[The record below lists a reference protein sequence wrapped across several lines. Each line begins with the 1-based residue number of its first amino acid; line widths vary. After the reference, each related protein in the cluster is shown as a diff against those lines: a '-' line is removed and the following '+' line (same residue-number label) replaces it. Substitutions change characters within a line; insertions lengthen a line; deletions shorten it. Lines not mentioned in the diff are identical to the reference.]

1 MSQKNI
7 RNFCIIAHI
16 DHGKST
22 LADRFLEITNTLAKR
37 DMKHAQLLDTMELEQ
52 ERGITIKLQPVR
64 MDYEHNGEKYIL
76 NLIDTPGHV
85 DFSYEVSRSLAAC
98 EGAVLVVDAT
108 QGIEA
113 QTLANCYMA
122 IDHNL
127 EIIPVL
133 NKIDLPSADVAGRS
147 QEIEDALGISKEGI
161 LAVSAKEGTNVDKL
175 LAQIIEKVPPPVEA
189 SDDDEL
195 KALIFDSVYDLY
207 KGVVIFVRLTSGS
220 VKRGDK
226 VYFLNTKKQIEVLE
240 VGYFKPK
247 YSPCEVLHPGEVGYI
262 VTGLKG
268 VREAR
273 VGDTVWKQGRTPVE
287 MSAAKPLPGYNVVRP
302 FVFAGVF
309 STDADDYGLLRD
321 ALEKLRLNDSA
332 LSFEPEN
339 SGALGHG
346 FRCGFL
352 GLLHM
357 EIVQERLEREYD
369 LDLIVTAPSVSYIV
383 VDKHGEEKMISSPAD
398 LPDPTLIE
406 AIKEPWVKVEIL
418 VPKDHVGAVMT
429 LCSEKRGVSK
439 NMQFLDTNR
448 VLMIFELP
456 LASIVIDFYD
466 QLKSMTS
473 GYASMN
479 YEYLDYREGD
489 LVKLDIL
496 VAGEKVDALSLIV
509 HRDNAFYVGRD
520 LTSRLKEL
528 IPRANFV
535 IAIQASVGSR
545 VVARETISAFR
556 KDVTAGLYGG
566 DVSRKNKLL
575 KKQKAGK
582 KRMKMMGKVEIP
594 QEAFLAV
601 LKREGKGS
609 K

>member
-1 MSQKNI
+1 M
-7 RNFCIIAHI
+7 
-16 DHGKST
+16 
-22 LADRFLEITNTLAKR
+22 
-37 DMKHAQLLDTMELEQ
+37 
-52 ERGITIKLQPVR
+52 
-64 MDYEHNGEKYIL
+64 
-76 NLIDTPGHV
+76 
-85 DFSYEVSRSLAAC
+85 
-98 EGAVLVVDAT
+98 
-108 QGIEA
+108 
-113 QTLANCYMA
+113 
-122 IDHNL
+122 
-127 EIIPVL
+127 
-133 NKIDLPSADVAGRS
+133 
-147 QEIEDALGISKEGI
+147 
-161 LAVSAKEGTNVDKL
+161 
-175 LAQIIEKVPPPVEA
+175 
-189 SDDDEL
+189 
-195 KALIFDSVYDLY
+195 
-207 KGVVIFVRLTSGS
+207 
-220 VKRGDK
+220 
-226 VYFLNTKKQIEVLE
+226 
-240 VGYFKPK
+240 
-247 YSPCEVLHPGEVGYI
+247 
-262 VTGLKG
+262 
-268 VREAR
+268 
-273 VGDTVWKQGRTPVE
+273 
-287 MSAAKPLPGYNVVRP
+287 
-302 FVFAGVF
+302 
-309 STDADDYGLLRD
+309 
-321 ALEKLRLNDSA
+321 
-332 LSFEPEN
+332 
-339 SGALGHG
+339 
-346 FRCGFL
+346 
-352 GLLHM
+352 
-357 EIVQERLEREYD
+357 
-369 LDLIVTAPSVSYIV
+369 IVTAPSVSYIV

>member
-1 MSQKNI
+1 
-7 RNFCIIAHI
+7 
-16 DHGKST
+16 
-22 LADRFLEITNTLAKR
+22 
-37 DMKHAQLLDTMELEQ
+37 ME
-52 ERGITIKLQPVR
+52 
-64 MDYEHNGEKYIL
+64 
-76 NLIDTPGHV
+76 
-85 DFSYEVSRSLAAC
+85 F
-98 EGAVLVVDAT
+98 
-108 QGIEA
+108 
-113 QTLANCYMA
+113 
-122 IDHNL
+122 
-127 EIIPVL
+127 
-133 NKIDLPSADVAGRS
+133 
-147 QEIEDALGISKEGI
+147 
-161 LAVSAKEGTNVDKL
+161 
-175 LAQIIEKVPPPVEA
+175 
-189 SDDDEL
+189 
-195 KALIFDSVYDLY
+195 
-207 KGVVIFVRLTSGS
+207 
-220 VKRGDK
+220 
-226 VYFLNTKKQIEVLE
+226 
-240 VGYFKPK
+240 
-247 YSPCEVLHPGEVGYI
+247 
-262 VTGLKG
+262 
-268 VREAR
+268 
-273 VGDTVWKQGRTPVE
+273 
-287 MSAAKPLPGYNVVRP
+287 
-302 FVFAGVF
+302 
-309 STDADDYGLLRD
+309 
-321 ALEKLRLNDSA
+321 
-332 LSFEPEN
+332 
-339 SGALGHG
+339 
-346 FRCGFL
+346 
-352 GLLHM
+352 
-357 EIVQERLEREYD
+357 VQERVELDYD